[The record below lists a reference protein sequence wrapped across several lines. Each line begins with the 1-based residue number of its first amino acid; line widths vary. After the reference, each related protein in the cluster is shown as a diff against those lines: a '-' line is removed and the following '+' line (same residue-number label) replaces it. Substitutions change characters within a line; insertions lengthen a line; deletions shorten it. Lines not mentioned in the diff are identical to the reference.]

1 VEAFFH
7 IDTIICLFIF
17 FVLAYNN
24 NEVKIMELDKFKIR
38 TDLAFEAL
46 DIEKIEDVSE
56 VINDEFEHDKFIIKR
71 TVIPEKVGKE
81 INRKPGI
88 YYCLDTTAI
97 KTHDHDDLVK
107 CEEALSLIIKEVLKA
122 ENINP
127 SQQKG
132 LLVGLGNVNVTPDAL
147 GPMVMDNVIV
157 TRHMFI
163 LNPEEVSEGI
173 SEISAIAP
181 GVMGNTGIETYDI
194 TEAVIKRIE
203 VDYVIV
209 VDALAAKAV
218 SRVNKT
224 IQVTNTGISPGSGVG
239 NTRKELS
246 KETIGIPVIAIGVP
260 TVVDAVTI
268 AYDTI
273 DLMLKYFNQ
282 KMNEKETPGQKIIF
296 APEKINLTNAQHPE
310 EKYTKEFLG
319 EFGLL
324 GEEEKIQLLQEVLT
338 PNGYNLMVTPKEIDI
353 DIENLTRVISGA
365 IDRTLH
371 TIVVNGIIS

>member
-1 VEAFFH
+1 M
-7 IDTIICLFIF
+7 
-17 FVLAYNN
+17 N
-24 NEVKIMELDKFKIR
+24 LDKFKIR
-38 TDLAFEAL
+38 TDLAFESL
-46 DIEKIEDVSE
+46 DMEEIQHADE
-56 VINDEFEHDKFIIKR
+56 VINDEFEHDKLIIKR
-71 TVIPEKVGKE
+71 TVISENIGKE

-88 YYCLDTTAI
+88 YYCLDTSAI

-107 CEEALSLIIKEVLKA
+107 CEEALSLIIKEVLKV

-132 LLVGLGNVNVTPDAL
+132 LLVGLGNINVTPDAL

-163 LNPEEVSEGI
+163 LNPNEVSEGI

-194 TEAVIKRIE
+194 TEAVIKKIE

-209 VDALAAKAV
+209 VDALAAKSVA
-218 SRVNKT
+218 RVNKT

-246 KETIGIPVIAIGVP
+246 KGTIGIPVIAIGVP

-273 DLMLKYFNQ
+273 DMLLKYFNQ
-282 KMNEKETPGQKIIF
+282 KLNEKETPGQKIIF
-296 APEKINLTNAQHPE
+296 SPDKIDFSQAQVPED
-310 EKYTKEFLG
+310 KYTKEFLG

-324 GEEEKIQLLQEVLT
+324 TEAEKVQMLQEILT
-338 PNGYNLMVTPKEIDI
+338 PNGYNMMVTPKEVDI
-353 DIENLTRVISGA
+353 DIENLTQVISGA
-365 IDRTLH
+365 IDRSLH
-371 TIVVNGIIS
+371 TIVDNGIIS

>member
-1 VEAFFH
+1 M
-7 IDTIICLFIF
+7 
-17 FVLAYNN
+17 N
-24 NEVKIMELDKFKIR
+24 LDKFKIR
-38 TDLAFEAL
+38 TDLAFESL
-46 DIEKIEDVSE
+46 DMEEIQHADE

-107 CEEALSLIIKEVLKA
+107 CEEALSLIIKEVLKV

-132 LLVGLGNVNVTPDAL
+132 LLVGLGNINVTPDAL

-163 LNPEEVSEGI
+163 LNPNEVSEGI

-194 TEAVIKRIE
+194 TEAVIKKIE

-209 VDALAAKAV
+209 VDALAAKSVA
-218 SRVNKT
+218 RVNKT

-246 KETIGIPVIAIGVP
+246 KGTIGIPVIAIGVP

-268 AYDTI
+268 ASDTI
-273 DLMLKYFNQ
+273 DMLLKYFNEKLNKKDSPSNKLVVGPQ
-282 KMNEKETPGQKIIF
+282 KLDHNFMGMPS
-296 APEKINLTNAQHPE
+296 E
-310 EKYTKEFLG
+310 EQTRHLLG

-324 GEEEKIQLLQEVLT
+324 TEEEKISLLQEVLT
-338 PNGYNLMVTPKEIDI
+338 PNGYNLMVTPKEVDLDI
-353 DIENLTRVISGA
+353 QDLSDLISSA
-365 IDRTLH
+365 IDRALH
-371 TIVVNGIIS
+371 SIVDNNYIIS

>member
-1 VEAFFH
+1 
-7 IDTIICLFIF
+7 
-17 FVLAYNN
+17 
-24 NEVKIMELDKFKIR
+24 MELDKFKVR
-38 TDLAFEAL
+38 TDLAFETL
-46 DIEKIEDVSE
+46 DMEKIQHVDE
-56 VINDEFEHDKFIIKR
+56 VINDEFTHDKLIIKR
-71 TVIPEKVGKE
+71 TVITENVGRE
-81 INRKPGI
+81 INKKPGI

-157 TRHMFI
+157 TRHMFV
-163 LNPEEVSEGI
+163 LNPDEVSEGI

-194 TEAVIKRIE
+194 TEAVINKIE
-203 VDYVIV
+203 VDYVMV
-209 VDALAAKAV
+209 VDALAAKSV

-239 NTRKELS
+239 NSRKELS

-268 AYDTI
+268 AHDTI
-273 DLMLKYFNQ
+273 ELLLKFFNQ
-282 KMNEKETPGQKIIF
+282 KLNEKETPSQKIIF
-296 APEKINLTNAQHPE
+296 SPEKLDIAHAQLPE

-324 GEEEKIQLLQEVLT
+324 SEEEKIQLLQEVLT
-338 PNGYNLMVTPKEIDI
+338 PNGYNLMVTPKEIDM

-365 IDRTLH
+365 IDRSLH
-371 TIVVNGIIS
+371 TIVDNGIID